1 MSHARRS
8 IWKSCQVSIDGLGP
22 KMELE
27 QNVSLDDG
35 DSDLSN
41 FLRPCNHRT
50 SNSPP
55 LIPGPAGAVQAAM
68 MQRRTLG
75 SSNTLPTQEFVR
87 RVLQNPH
94 DTDLDFNSDP
104 WVSAVQFL
112 SSSQAS
118 ITHLSSINKNLNGQG
133 RVPGIVAVI
142 KSCTPNGFGDMTVT
156 LKDPTATIG
165 ASIHRKVFTKVEFGK
180 DITVGSVLVL
190 QKVAVFSPNGS
201 TCYLNI
207 TLSNIVKV
215 FSKDSGPSK
224 HISAELT
231 TPTSNAETPE
241 KSWVQP
247 SSAFSLPQERTEG
260 ILNNLILDSR
270 FREVAGNGKQRDEA
284 LVLSSSHSVNV
295 VGRNQ
300 ITVLDRENLSPR
312 QDGAGPVEATCSDEL
327 ESEMEDQQNHLKLGE
342 GDNLVGI
349 CQASSSTTNSAHIS
363 VSVDQETGMENCL
376 ERQKE
381 IVNSKSSIPQWTDEQ
396 LGQLDE
402 LLAFD

>member
-1 MSHARRS
+1 
-8 IWKSCQVSIDGLGP
+8 
-22 KMELE
+22 MELE
-27 QNVSLDDG
+27 QCVSLDDDG

-50 SNSPP
+50 SDSPP

-68 MQRRTLG
+68 IQRRTLG

-104 WVSAVQFL
+104 WISAVQFL

-118 ITHLSSINKNLNGQG
+118 ITHLTSIKKDLNGGG

-156 LKDPTATIG
+156 LKDPTGTIG
-165 ASIHRKVFTKVEFGK
+165 ANIHHKVFTKVEFVK
-180 DITVGSVLVL
+180 DITVGCVLFL

-215 FSKDSGPSK
+215 FSKDSGPSEQ
-224 HISAELT
+224 ISAKLT
-231 TPTSNAETPE
+231 APTSNAETRE
-241 KSWVQP
+241 KSWMQP
-247 SSAFSLPQERTEG
+247 SNAFSVPQERTEG
-260 ILNNLILDSR
+260 ILDNLRLDSR
-270 FREVAGNGKQRDEA
+270 VREVAGIGKQRDET
-284 LVLSSSHSVNV
+284 LVLSSSHFVNGV
-295 VGRNQ
+295 DRNQ
-300 ITVLDRENLSPR
+300 RTVLDRGNLSPR
-312 QDGAGPVEATCSDEL
+312 QDGAGPVEQTCGDLL
-327 ESEMEDQQNHLKLGE
+327 ESEMEDQQNHPKLGE

-349 CQASSSTTNSAHIS
+349 SQSSSSTTNTAHIS
-363 VSVDQETGMENCL
+363 VGQETGMENHL
-376 ERQKE
+376 ERQKD
-381 IVNSKSSIPQWTDEQ
+381 IMNSKSSIPQWTDEQ
-396 LGQLDE
+396 LDQLDD

>member
-1 MSHARRS
+1 AAAAADVRCLFL
-8 IWKSCQVSIDGLGP
+8 IYI
-22 KMELE
+22 
-27 QNVSLDDG
+27 LDI
-35 DSDLSN
+35 L
-41 FLRPCNHRT
+41 
-50 SNSPP
+50 
-55 LIPGPAGAVQAAM
+55 
-68 MQRRTLG
+68 
-75 SSNTLPTQEFVR
+75 
-87 RVLQNPH
+87 
-94 DTDLDFNSDP
+94 
-104 WVSAVQFL
+104 
-112 SSSQAS
+112 AS
-118 ITHLSSINKNLNGQG
+118 ITHLSSIKKNLNGQG

-231 TPTSNAETPE
+231 TPTSNAGMEIVPFNDYTEIILLISCLYYLQTETPE

-349 CQASSSTTNSAHIS
+349 SQASSSTTNSAHIS